1 MTPAVNSLCR
11 LPLLTP
17 AAVAAGRVDAASNGV
32 NSSSSSRALGLL
44 LTAALVACAA
54 APALVGVAS
63 PHLASV
69 TAAALRASP
78 VAAVTAA
85 VSAPSR
91 GTLSSAAS
99 AAGAGLL
106 AGCLHTLAGP
116 DHLAALTPLT
126 VGRGRMRAALLGA
139 LWGGGHSA
147 GQLLLGLAVV
157 GLKGRFEGLMPF
169 LQQWGGPL
177 VGLTLLAIGFTGLWE
192 TLGPGEGHHHHR
204 HHHHDGEAGHEA
216 SWPMPGGQEYSRG
229 SAHAPSLFPPPPPR
243 PLITSASLQTHVD
256 HEGPL
261 AMRANPD
268 GTVSLA
274 LDVAEG
280 EAGAAAT
287 VGRWGVR
294 GSQLVTFATGLVY
307 GLQPDALFVVVPALA
322 LPTRLAAAAFLV
334 SFTVGTVLAMGG
346 YTFAIGGVAEAL
358 HGKTE
363 GKSAVWV
370 SAASGII
377 AVVVGGLVLG
387 SGMGWISVPFL

>member
-1 MTPAVNSLCR
+1 
-11 LPLLTP
+11 
-17 AAVAAGRVDAASNGV
+17 
-32 NSSSSSRALGLL
+32 
-44 LTAALVACAA
+44 
-54 APALVGVAS
+54 
-63 PHLASV
+63 
-69 TAAALRASP
+69 
-78 VAAVTAA
+78 
-85 VSAPSR
+85 
-91 GTLSSAAS
+91 
-99 AAGAGLL
+99 
-106 AGCLHTLAGP
+106 
-116 DHLAALTPLT
+116 
-126 VGRGRMRAALLGA
+126 
-139 LWGGGHSA
+139 
-147 GQLLLGLAVV
+147 
-157 GLKGRFEGLMPF
+157 
-169 LQQWGGPL
+169 
-177 VGLTLLAIGFTGLWE
+177 
-192 TLGPGEGHHHHR
+192 
-204 HHHHDGEAGHEA
+204 
-216 SWPMPGGQEYSRG
+216 
-229 SAHAPSLFPPPPPR
+229 
-243 PLITSASLQTHVD
+243 
-256 HEGPL
+256 
-261 AMRANPD
+261 MRANPD